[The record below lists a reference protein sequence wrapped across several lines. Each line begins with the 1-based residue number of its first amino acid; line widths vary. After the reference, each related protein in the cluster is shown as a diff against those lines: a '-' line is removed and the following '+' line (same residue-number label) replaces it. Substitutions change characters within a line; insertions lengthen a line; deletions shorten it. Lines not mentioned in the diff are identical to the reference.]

1 MAEATVSAGRYRAG
15 MTDHEVT
22 VRRARPD
29 DIPGLVASSAGLFAE
44 DAGTRDPS
52 VDVDWPLRHGAESFA
67 AALEDPARLVL
78 VVDHDGEVVGHLT
91 GTLTEPS
98 AVRPVKSAT
107 LNALYV
113 FPAHRRARVGG
124 RLVAEFRAWAEAQG
138 ATQAEVAAYAAN
150 PDAIR
155 FYERQGFGA
164 HAVTLRSGLG
174 RKAEVESGA
183 NGETDAVSR

>member
-1 MAEATVSAGRYRAG
+1 
-15 MTDHEVT
+15 MTDHEQT
-22 VRRARPD
+22 VRPARPE

-52 VDVDWPLRHGAESFA
+52 VDVDWPRRHGAESFA
-67 AALEDPARLVL
+67 AALADPARLVL
-78 VVDHDGEVVGHLT
+78 AVDHGGEVVGHLT

-113 FPAHRRARVGG
+113 RPAHRRGRVGG
-124 RLVAEFRAWAEAQG
+124 RLVAEFLSWAEARG
-138 ATQAEVAAYAAN
+138 ATQAEVAAYTAN

-164 HAVTLRSGLG
+164 HAVTLRSVLG
-174 RKAEVESGA
+174 RKKEVG
-183 NGETDAVSR
+183 GETNDETEQAS

>member
-1 MAEATVSAGRYRAG
+1 
-15 MTDHEVT
+15 MTTDEDLT

-52 VDVDWPLRHGAESFA
+52 VDTDWPREHGAASFT
-67 AALEDPARLVL
+67 AALADPARLVL
-78 VVDHDGEVVGHLT
+78 AVVHDGEVVGHLT
-91 GTLTEPS
+91 GSVAEPS

-107 LNALYV
+107 LNGLYV
-113 FPAHRRARVGG
+113 RPAHRRGRVGA
-124 RLVAEFRAWAEAQG
+124 RLVEEFLAWAEARG
-138 ATQAEVAAYAAN
+138 AVQAEVAAYAAN

-164 HAVTLRSGLG
+164 HAVTLRHALS
-174 RKAEVESGA
+174 RKTEVEPVP
-183 NGETDAVSR
+183 NGQTDAVS